1 MRQDNKDWIDA
12 IREKTLSD
20 GAASSPSGWEAI
32 DRRVRRG
39 AALRRGA
46 LAAAVVLPFTA
57 LLLWSP
63 LLRHSEFAPE
73 SPSAAVAAVIPESS
87 SVSPEPSI
95 VIPDPIGDL
104 PADESPASS
113 IVIPATPTVIPAK
126 EPESPALAQRVVPS
140 SNPARNEDKQPGNEA
155 PSSKQAQL
163 EDEIPADEPET
174 PAPSTK
180 QVQNV
185 YEGAKNEPTS
195 TKQAQFVDETPAHR
209 HRTRVSVGL
218 RAGTNAIR
226 REAGIAMRSSPY
238 IATLAYM
245 NTLDPGMLP
254 QVKST
259 TSNTVPYEIGANTYF
274 PESASATYRHDLP
287 LTVGL
292 HLGLDLLPWL
302 GLESGIEY
310 TYLHSI
316 QNSAAGTWDQ
326 RLHFIGIPLRVDFRI
341 WHLGAWDLYAGVG
354 TKLEKC
360 VSASLGRIACEEP
373 RLQWSAET
381 FGGIQLRVWNH
392 THLYFQ
398 PALSW
403 YLTQTDLITYRTE
416 NPFGFS
422 MNAGLRFDL

>member
-63 LLRHSEFAPE
+63 FQRHPELAPE
-73 SPSAAVAAVIPESS
+73 SPTVADVPNRIE
-87 SVSPEPSI
+87 
-95 VIPDPIGDL
+95 DL
-104 PADESPASS
+104 PASP
-113 IVIPATPTVIPAK
+113 IVIPAE

-140 SNPARNEDKQPGNEA
+140 SNPARNEDKQPEIEA

-163 EDEIPADEPET
+163 EDEIPAEEPET
-174 PAPSTK
+174 PTPSTK
-180 QVQNV
+180 LPQI
-185 YEGAKNEPTS
+185 
-195 TKQAQFVDETPAHR
+195 VDETPAHR

-226 REAGIAMRSSPY
+226 HETGIAMQSSPY

-254 QVKST
+254 RVKST
-259 TSNTVPYEIGANTYF
+259 TSNTLPYEIGANMYF

-292 HLGLDLLPWL
+292 QLGLDLLPWL
-302 GLESGIEY
+302 GVESGVEY
-310 TYLHSI
+310 TYLHST
-316 QNSAAGTWDQ
+316 QNSAAGTLDQ

-341 WHLGAWDLYAGVG
+341 WRLGAWDLYAGVG

-373 RLQWSAET
+373 RLQWSAEA
-381 FGGIQLRVWNH
+381 FGGIQIRIWDH

-416 NPFGFS
+416 NPLGFS
-422 MNAGLRFDL
+422 LNAGLRFDL

>member
-20 GAASSPSGWEAI
+20 GTAPSPAGWEAI
-32 DRRVRRG
+32 GRRVRRG
-39 AALRRGA
+39 TALRRGA
-46 LAAAVVLPFTA
+46 LAAAVVLPLAA

-63 LLRHSEFAPE
+63 ILRHPG
-73 SPSAAVAAVIPESS
+73 PSS
-87 SVSPEPSI
+87 
-95 VIPDPIGDL
+95 VIPDLIGDL
-104 PADESPASS
+104 PADESPAS
-113 IVIPATPTVIPAK
+113 IIVDPATPVVIPAE

-140 SNPARNEDKQPGNEA
+140 SNPARNEDKQPGIEV

-163 EDEIPADEPET
+163 EDEIPAEEPET
-174 PAPSTK
+174 PTPSTK
-180 QVQNV
+180 LPQI
-185 YEGAKNEPTS
+185 
-195 TKQAQFVDETPAHR
+195 VDETPAHR
-209 HRTRVSVGL
+209 HRTRVSIGL

-226 REAGIAMRSSPY
+226 HETGIAMQSSPY

-254 QVKST
+254 RVKST
-259 TSNTVPYEIGANTYF
+259 TSNTLPYEIGANMYF

-292 HLGLDLLPWL
+292 QLGLDLLPWL
-302 GLESGIEY
+302 GVESGVEY
-310 TYLHSI
+310 TYLHST
-316 QNSAAGTWDQ
+316 QNSAAGTLDQ

-373 RLQWSAET
+373 RLQWSAEA
-381 FGGIQLRVWNH
+381 FGGIQLRIWNH

-416 NPFGFS
+416 HPFGFS
-422 MNAGLRFDL
+422 MNAGLRFGL